1 MEIDKFILKGQS
13 INIVDKKSQQ
23 TAQNAISVATAA
35 KNTANSANTKSDT
48 ALKDIVDLR
57 AEISDISDK
66 AESAVGLSNEALD
79 GVVGNAAK
87 IDAINNYN
95 ISFLNET
102 INLTKIGGIK
112 NE

>member
-23 TAQNAISVATAA
+23 TAQNAVAAATAA

-48 ALKDIVDLR
+48 ALKQIVDLR
-57 AEISDISDK
+57 AEISDVSEST
-66 AESAVGLSNEALD
+66 ESAVDLSNEALK
-79 GVVGNAAK
+79 GVAGNKAK

-95 ISFLNET
+95 ISFANET
-102 INLTKIGGIK
+102 INFTKIGGIK
-112 NE
+112 K